1 MMEKLLRRAATD
13 NAVDEL
19 VDQLVENMRY
29 TDQSVVYPNT
39 DNCKP
44 DDGVSPDLFTEAYIG
59 LGKDSERT
67 AINQYMTQ
75 AQMFPTVAQTLM
87 GIGITEM
94 KHMDH
99 LGDLIVTLGGKVDR
113 NWNNSKVVYGKD
125 AVTALHEAIVSEMAA
140 IYSYEQLIKKLEII
154 KTPTG
159 EICTQL
165 IGKLLADE
173 RYHLTL
179 LIGEQNKLNNNEN

>member
-39 DNCKP
+39 DNCKS

-125 AVTALHEAIVSEMAA
+125 AATALHEAIVSEMVA